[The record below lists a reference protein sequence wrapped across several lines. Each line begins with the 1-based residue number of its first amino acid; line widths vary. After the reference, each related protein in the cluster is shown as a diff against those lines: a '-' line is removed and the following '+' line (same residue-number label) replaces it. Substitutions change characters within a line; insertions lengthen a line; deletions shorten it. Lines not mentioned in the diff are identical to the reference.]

1 MRASF
6 PIFILIVGQC
16 GLSSASFLT
25 PMKFF
30 EELSI
35 TDSQAA
41 SPIGSPVM
49 SLDTSINPLSLLT
62 GYVVY
67 TQHKDSSCTF
77 QTDVQYMALNICLH
91 TNLGQY
97 EFITATISSVT
108 RKKFSDSLC
117 AVPVPESPRTL
128 NFFNC
133 IDKRTISISSVITA
147 NPSVATAY
155 YRCKNVSANVN
166 PHYIRSFSDLKCAI

>member
-1 MRASF
+1 
-6 PIFILIVGQC
+6 
-16 GLSSASFLT
+16 
-25 PMKFF
+25 
-30 EELSI
+30 
-35 TDSQAA
+35 
-41 SPIGSPVM
+41 M

-77 QTDVQYMALNICLH
+77 QTDVQFKALNICLH
-91 TNLGQY
+91 HELGQY
-97 EFITATISSVT
+97 EYITATISTVT

-117 AVPVPESPRTL
+117 KVPVPESPRSL

-155 YRCKNVSANVN
+155 YRCKNVSTTVN
-166 PHYIRSFSDLKCAI
+166 PHYIRSFSDLNCAI